1 MWELDRQEGWA
12 PKNWC
17 FWTVVLE
24 KTLESPLDCKE
35 VQPVSPQ
42 GNQCWIF
49 IGRTDAEAETLIL
62 WRPNAKNWLI
72 GKDPDAGKD
81 WRQEKKGMTEM
92 VGWHHDLMD
101 MSWSK
106 LWELVMDR
114 EAWHAAVHGVA
125 KCRTWLSAW
134 TEPNWDNLVEG
145 FQLFKMASDLFYNMD
160 LSIIQP
166 TETRGN
172 TGRRI
177 GTIKKLLEEWK
188 SKKVRQIMMYFCS
201 ATPSVPATPPPLPP
215 SFPPP
220 LPLPPLTQE
229 DQSFLFFLLRL
240 LSVKMMRMK
249 TFVIIYFHLMGR
261 DSSPSPP
268 HCSRLNC
275 SKLSSS

>member
-1 MWELDRQEGWA
+1 MQ
-12 PKNWC
+12 
-17 FWTVVLE
+17 
-24 KTLESPLDCKE
+24 
-35 VQPVSPQ
+35 
-42 GNQCWIF
+42 
-49 IGRTDAEAETLIL
+49 RTDSLGKTSMLGKIEGRRRRG
-62 WRPNAKNWLI
+62 WQRWLDGI
-72 GKDPDAGKD
+72 
-81 WRQEKKGMTEM
+81 T
-92 VGWHHDLMD
+92 DLMD

-114 EAWHAAVHGVA
+114 EACHAAVHGVA

-134 TEPNWDNLVEG
+134 TEPNWDNLAESL
-145 FQLFKMASDLFYNMD
+145 QSSKMASDLFYNVG

-220 LPLPPLTQE
+220 PPLPPLTQE
-229 DQSFLFFLLRL
+229 GQSFLFFLLRL
-240 LSVKMMRMK
+240 LSVKMTRMK

-261 DSSPSPP
+261 DWRPSPP

-275 SKLSSS
+275 SKLTSS